1 MNLCKKQIKETKNFP
16 NVEQFLMIEYI
27 IREVLKEMLQNAT
40 IKKSYKPTIVEPEE
54 LKWMYLEYESI
65 ERPSHKA
72 KYLQEHP
79 ELCDA
84 HVIIGDQIWKI
95 KIGDTNE

>member
-1 MNLCKKQIKETKNFP
+1 MNLCEKQIKETKNFP
-16 NVEQFLMIEYI
+16 DVEQFLMIEYI

-40 IKKSYKPTIVEPEE
+40 IEKSYKPTIVEPEE

-79 ELCDA
+79 ELCGA
-84 HVIIGDQIWKI
+84 HVIIGDQIQKI
-95 KIGDTNE
+95 KLGDTNE